1 MAMAARTT
9 VVETGSATD
18 EPVVPDDVHIPGIF
32 VHRVLEIEDAAPA
45 NPGEM

>member
-1 MAMAARTT
+1 

-18 EPVVPDDVHIPGIF
+18 APIVPDDVHIPGIF
-32 VHRVLEIEDAAPA
+32 VNRVIEQEDAAPA